1 MAPSG
6 YHIRLQK
13 GITGGFAPP
22 TPSLIIWIGT
32 GDDDSLQLYIT
43 RQFGDEET
51 KTVAA
56 ADNDALI
63 DELHGILKEI
73 PMASPPG
80 SEDIYGLDTGIAW
93 VSEDLQWTNGVNIS
107 GQGESSVQP
116 SSEEKKM
123 FERAVDI
130 IQEIADA

>member
-1 MAPSG
+1 MAPSES
-6 YHIRLQK
+6 HIRLQK
-13 GITGGFAPP
+13 GITGGFVPP
-22 TPSLIIWIGT
+22 TPSLIIRIGT
-32 GDDDSLQLYIT
+32 GDDDSLQVYIT
-43 RQFGDEET
+43 RQFGDAET

-56 ADNDALI
+56 ADNEALI
-63 DELHGILKEI
+63 DELYGILKEI
-73 PMASPPG
+73 SMASPPG

-93 VSEDLQWTNGVNIS
+93 VSEDLQWTNGDNIS

-116 SSEEKKM
+116 SSEEKRK